1 MPILLRNFAVD
12 FRVGEDALLE
22 HILRRLSLDRDQ
34 VAGWRVVRK
43 GLDARKKSAIRYV
56 YAIELSVKDEAACIE
71 RFPGDPDVFVVA
83 EEKERCF
90 PKVASD
96 RRIVIAGMGPAG
108 LFAGIRLA
116 DYGLRSMI
124 IERGRPVEERVRDVR
139 SFWERG
145 VLDPES
151 NVQFG
156 EGGAGTFSDG
166 KLTTR
171 LRDANLGYI
180 LRKLVQFGAPGEILH
195 LAKPHIGTDRLRLV
209 VRGMR
214 EDLVAR
220 GMQISFSSKLT
231 DVLPRKG
238 RIAGVVLNGRDELPC
253 DYLVL
258 ATGHS
263 ARDTYEMLHGRAV
276 RLERKPFAVGV
287 RVEHPQ
293 ELINRI
299 QYGMPAH
306 PRLPQ
311 AEYFLT
317 ARDPATGRSVYSF
330 CMCPGGVVMAA
341 ASEEGCLVTNGMS
354 FYGRD
359 SGYAN
364 SALVAAV
371 DVGDFP
377 SAHPLAGVEFQRIWE
392 RKAFA
397 AGGHSYC
404 APSQN
409 LMDFAGGKGLRG
421 VRSSYLPGVVETDLS
436 EVLPRDVASA
446 LRTGIKTF
454 DRKMRGFLTEEA
466 TLTGVETR
474 TSAPVRIVR
483 GEDYQS
489 VSLAGLFPAGEG
501 AGYAG
506 GIMSAAL
513 DGIRVADRIALELQ
527 EELRSGV

>member
-12 FRVGEDALLE
+12 FRVGADALLE
-22 HILRRLSLDRDQ
+22 HILRRLSLEREEITS
-34 VAGWRVVRK
+34 WRVLRQ
-43 GLDARKKSAIRYV
+43 GLDARKKSSICYV
-56 YAIELSVKDEAACIE
+56 YTIELSVKDEAACIG
-71 RFPGDPDVFVVA
+71 RFPDDPDVFA
-83 EEKERCF
+83 EAEKKERFF
-90 PKVASD
+90 PKVVTEKK
-96 RRIVIAGMGPAG
+96 IVIVGMGPAG

-116 DYGLRSMI
+116 DHGIGATL

-139 SFWERG
+139 NFWERSE
-145 VLDPES
+145 LDQES

-171 LRDANLGYI
+171 IRDENLRYI
-180 LRKLVQFGAPGEILH
+180 LRKLVQFGAPREILH
-195 LAKPHIGTDRLRLV
+195 LAKPHIGTDRLRLM
-209 VRGMR
+209 VRGIR
-214 EDLVAR
+214 EDLIAR
-220 GMQISFSSKLT
+220 GVKIAFSRKLT
-231 DVLPRKG
+231 DIIPRKG
-238 RIAGVVLNGRDELPC
+238 RIAGVVLDESDELSC

-263 ARDTYEMLHGRAV
+263 ARDTYGMLNHRSI
-276 RLERKPFAVGV
+276 RLEPKPFAVGV
-287 RVEHPQ
+287 RIEHPQ
-293 ELINRI
+293 DLINRI
-299 QYGMPAH
+299 QYGIPSH
-306 PRLPQ
+306 PMLPQ

-317 ARDPATGRSVYSF
+317 ARDPETGRSVYSF

-354 FYGRD
+354 YFGRD

-371 DVGDFP
+371 DVRDFP
-377 SAHPLAGVEFQRIWE
+377 SSHPLAGVEFQRIWE

-397 AGGHSYC
+397 AGGHSYF
-404 APSQN
+404 APAQN
-409 LMDFAGGKGLRG
+409 LMDFAVGKGSHG
-421 VRSSYLPGVVETDLS
+421 VRSSYRPGVVETDLS
-436 EVLPRDVASA
+436 TVLPKDVASA
-446 LRTGIKTF
+446 LKSGVAIF
-454 DRKMRGFLTEEA
+454 DRKMRGFLTEDA

-474 TSAPVRIVR
+474 TSSPVRIVR
-483 GEDYQS
+483 GDDFQS
-489 VSLAGLFPAGEG
+489 VSLSGLFPAGEG

-527 EELRSGV
+527 DEIRSGV

>member
-1 MPILLRNFAVD
+1 LRNFAVD

-22 HILRRLSLDRDQ
+22 HILRRLLLDRDQ
-34 VAGWRVVRK
+34 VTGWRIVRK
-43 GLDARKKSAIRYV
+43 GLDARKKSALRHV
-56 YAIELSVKDEAACIE
+56 YSIELSVKDDAACIA
-71 RFPGDPDVFVVA
+71 RCPGDPDVLVV
-83 EEKERCF
+83 EEERERCF
-90 PKVASD
+90 PKVLSG
-96 RRIVIAGMGPAG
+96 RKIVIAGMGPAG
-108 LFAGIRLA
+108 LFAAIRLA
-116 DYGLRSMI
+116 DYGLRATI
-124 IERGRPVEERVRDVR
+124 VERGRPVEERVGDVR
-139 SFWERG
+139 SFWDRG
-145 VLDPES
+145 ELDPES

-171 LRDANLGYI
+171 IRDENLGYI
-180 LRKLVQFGAPGEILH
+180 LRKLVRFGAPREILH

-214 EDLVAR
+214 EELIAR
-220 GMQISFSSKLT
+220 GMEISFSRKLT
-231 DVLPRKG
+231 DIIPRKG
-238 RIAGVVLNGRDELPC
+238 RIAGAVLNGRDEVPC
-253 DYLVL
+253 DFLVL

-263 ARDTYEMLHGRAV
+263 ARDTYELLDKRAI
-276 RLERKPFAVGV
+276 RLEPKPFAVGV
-287 RVEHPQ
+287 RIEHPQ

-299 QYGMPAH
+299 QYGIPSH
-306 PRLPQ
+306 PLLPP

-317 ARDPATGRSVYSF
+317 ARDPENGRSVYSF

-359 SGYAN
+359 TGYAN

-371 DVGDFP
+371 DVTDFP
-377 SAHPLAGVEFQRIWE
+377 STHPLAGVEFQRIWE

-397 AGGHSYC
+397 SGGRSYF

-409 LMDFAGGKGLRG
+409 LMDFAEGKGQRG
-421 VRSSYLPGVVETDLS
+421 IRSSYRPGVVETDLS
-436 EVLPRDVASA
+436 EVLPRGVASA
-446 LRTGIKTF
+446 LKSGIRTF
-454 DRKMRGFLTEEA
+454 DRKMRGFLTREA

-474 TSAPVRIVR
+474 TSSPVRIVR
-483 GEDYQS
+483 GDDYQS
-489 VSLAGLFPAGEG
+489 VSLDGLFPAGEG

-513 DGIRVADRIALELQ
+513 DGIRVADRIAREIQ
-527 EELRSGV
+527 EESRSGL